1 MNNYNVQCLIPSND
15 FADIVHVDIQWYITI
30 IDTEDCWIPRI
41 TQDASNRSAKTMG
54 KLMNQTNIFLGLGWD
69 WGWGLKSYAPVE
81 DNNKVK
87 YEVFVNL
94 GSVSF

>member
-1 MNNYNVQCLIPSND
+1 
-15 FADIVHVDIQWYITI
+15 
-30 IDTEDCWIPRI
+30 
-41 TQDASNRSAKTMG
+41 
-54 KLMNQTNIFLGLGWD
+54 MNQTNIFLGLGWD